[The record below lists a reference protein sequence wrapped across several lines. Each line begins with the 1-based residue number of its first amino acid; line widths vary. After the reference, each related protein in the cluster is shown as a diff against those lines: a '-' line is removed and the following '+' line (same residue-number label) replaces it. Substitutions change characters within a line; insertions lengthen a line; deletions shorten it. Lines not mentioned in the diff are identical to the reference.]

1 MERGDETASAFAS
14 SLTSSPR
21 LGPETRKAGQMWEK
35 EAGSRKQESAPYNPH
50 FGGRPGME
58 RGETL
63 SWRKRKYSNQ
73 VSWHNPSFKTPRME
87 ELSLDGVRLS
97 KSYVSPKCSPSRAA
111 LMTGL
116 YPWRLGLH
124 HHHHHHIV
132 EVGSPARRHRTIP
145 GNWSRSKQGSSAGA
159 ATERRLRY
167 ASGAKVKCDFFNQIR
182 QVGKWHLGYCKET
195 YLPMNRGFQSF
206 FGQYNHVTNYYTR

>member
-35 EAGSRKQESAPYNPH
+35 EVKSRKQESAPYNPH

-58 RGETL
+58 RGETFY
-63 SWRKRKYSNQ
+63 WRKRKYNNQ

-116 YPWRLGLH
+116 YPWRLELHCATNH
-124 HHHHHHIV
+124 HHHHHHHHH
-132 EVGSPARRHRTIP
+132 RHHHHHHHR
-145 GNWSRSKQGSSAGA
+145 GGWVSSAAPSNDSRQLVSIQARFFCRSCYRKA
-159 ATERRLRY
+159 ATLRIW
-167 ASGAKVKCDFFNQIR
+167 C
-182 QVGKWHLGYCKET
+182 
-195 YLPMNRGFQSF
+195 QS
-206 FGQYNHVTNYYTR
+206 QM